1 MTSPGGRSQ
10 DLRNLSSALP
20 QSVPG
25 ASQSALS
32 LYDYRST
39 IFAVRSSLERDKE
52 WIDRSSLKKLLF
64 SEVTDTFGPALTRLF
79 DTWPSST
86 ATALA
91 IFAAENLDI
100 EPGTVI
106 FSGLVNAAILA
117 DVENPLPYH
126 GNDHYKQ
133 VLMQTMCHIHT
144 HNQISPEELRFSSHQ
159 AGLILIA
166 AAIHDLCHDGKGNA
180 GQQYRLEQRSFNAA
194 HPYLKAAG
202 LSQDDLADI
211 EAMVLCTDITQ
222 INKQDSPA
230 HLLRKC
236 YLHQEGLAELP
247 YLPPELSRLE
257 GRPELVRMAM
267 VVSISDIAN
276 SVGLSFSEGWKQ
288 TQRLAQETGAPGFK
302 TIDTYV
308 NFVTGDLG
316 SSVVMT
322 PAGAR
327 IYGAGFAAIQK
338 ECAEK
343 TPLSA

>member
-1 MTSPGGRSQ
+1 MASPNGRSQ
-10 DLRNLSSALP
+10 DLRNLSAALP

-39 IFAVRSSLERDKE
+39 IFAVRSALERDKE

-64 SEVTDTFGPALTRLF
+64 GEVNDTFGPALSRLF

-91 IFAAENLDI
+91 IFAAENLGI
-100 EPGTVI
+100 EPGTII

-144 HNQISPEELRFSSHQ
+144 HNQISPEDRKFSPHQ

-166 AAIHDLCHDGKGNA
+166 AAIHDLCHDGKSNA
-180 GQQYRLEQRSFNAA
+180 DQQYRLEKRSFNAA
-194 HPYLKAAG
+194 YPYLKATG

-222 INKQDSPA
+222 ISKQDSPA

-236 YLHQEGLAELP
+236 YLHNEGLAELP
-247 YLPPELSRLE
+247 YLPSDLARLE
-257 GRPELVRMAM
+257 GRHELVRMAM

-288 TQRLAQETGAPGFK
+288 TQLLAQENGIPGFK
-302 TIDTYV
+302 SIDMYT
-308 NFVTGDLG
+308 NFVTGELG
-316 SSVVMT
+316 GSVLMT
-322 PAGAR
+322 PAAAK
-327 IYGAGFAAIQK
+327 IYGAGFNAIQK
-338 ECAEK
+338 ECASK
-343 TPLSA
+343 LPLRA